1 MEFWNKVKTF
11 FSNLWTKTKE
21 ISVKAWN
28 AVKNFFIMVWK
39 KTRNFFLKLFGK
51 EVPEEE
57 TVVEE
62 SGQPAADG
70 VLADATNAEA
80 SDDDVDIES
89 VTSRSLSPTR
99 MVMKRFFRSKLSLTG
114 LIILIILFVFSF
126 FGPVFNFLPFV
137 WGEQE
142 KEDLDHAVIVEYAT
156 EVKLTDENGKEIL
169 DEDGNPVIGY
179 IVSYTPQV
187 TYLSPS
193 GRHLLGTDSMGY
205 DVFSRLMYGGRISL
219 TIGFVVIILETL
231 LGVLLGGIAGYFGK
245 WVDQLIMRIVDIF
258 SCIPTL
264 PMLMIIGVALEKQDV
279 GDVTRLYI
287 MMAMLTLFGWAGT
300 ARLVRGQ
307 ILSLREQEFM
317 LSAEASGLP
326 VSHKIIKHLIP
337 NVMPQL
343 IVSMTLGL
351 GGIILTEATLGFLG
365 IGLPTA
371 YATWGNMINA
381 AANNTALNYYPTLWI
396 SPGICIVLAV
406 LAFNFI
412 GDGLRD
418 AFDPKSSK

>member
-1 MEFWNKVKTF
+1 MQDNETLKT
-11 FSNLWTKTKE
+11 
-21 ISVKAWN
+21 
-28 AVKNFFIMVWK
+28 
-39 KTRNFFLKLFGK
+39 
-51 EVPEEE
+51 
-57 TVVEE
+57 
-62 SGQPAADG
+62 PAADEPD
-70 VLADATNAEA
+70 LEELTF
-80 SDDDVDIES
+80 
-89 VTSRSLSPTR
+89 RSLSPAR
-99 MVMKRFFRSKLSLTG
+99 LVMKRFFRSKLSLAG
-114 LIILIILFVFSF
+114 LIVLAALFIFSF
-126 FGPVFNFLPFV
+126 FGPMFDFLPFV

-142 KEDLDHAVIVEYAT
+142 KEDADHAVIFEYTTPAT
-156 EVKLTDENGKEIL
+156 LL
-169 DEDGNPVIGY
+169 DERGEPVLDDDGNPVT
-179 IVSYTPQV
+179 VLVVTYTPRV
-187 TYLSPS
+187 TYLPAS
-193 GRHLLGTDSMGY
+193 GRHLLGTDSMGF

-231 LGVLLGGIAGYFGK
+231 IGVLMGGLAGYFGK
-245 WVDQLIMRIVDIF
+245 WVDQIIMRIVDIF
-258 SCIPTL
+258 SCIPTM
-264 PMLMIIGVALEKQDV
+264 PMLMIVGVALEKQGVADV
-279 GDVTRLYI
+279 PRLYL

-326 VSHKIIKHLIP
+326 ISHKIIKHLVP

-365 IGLPTA
+365 IGLPTS
-371 YATWGNMINA
+371 YATWGNMIHA
-381 AANNTALNYYPTLWI
+381 AANNTALNYYPNLWI
-396 SPGICIVLAV
+396 SPAVLIVAAV